1 MTGGFIMDEAGKKL
15 REQQERLERLR
26 YVQFNR
32 QDKLDS
38 SKNIIMRAVQQEYPD
53 IDRQQAEKV
62 TRELVLAPKKASIK
76 IGNKEV
82 PVADLQF
89 QIALTIESLGSE
101 TSSEEEYFSWFS
113 ESSEIIQHMNDG
125 FVSEDDLAERNDWLE
140 DSYSREA
147 EIMTCLGLFQN
158 CAFPEAK
165 KHYTNLYNKLV
176 KLRQIRS
183 SIKESTANRAD
194 KPQEIDHKKKENDYK
209 KAVVYVAAMR
219 EFMKRKPR
227 WNMPK
232 RTLQKL
238 SMYHGEDDDLDD
250 DYEEFYGM
258 YEDEEMRRR
267 EEQEMLAQDDNVNG
281 IDLVFRFDDHL
292 KEDILFHWDDD
303 RFQAYERSLAEEFI
317 ERAEPEQPAV
327 ESAEDVREHIARL
340 SGRRPPMKSRP
351 LSYSMDRTRAFDGA
365 YYNRLSARLQN
376 A

>member
-1 MTGGFIMDEAGKKL
+1 MGETGKKL

-26 YVQFNR
+26 YVQLSR
-32 QDKLDS
+32 QDQLDS
-38 SKNIIMRAVQQEYPD
+38 SKNIIMRAVQREYPD

-76 IGNKEV
+76 IGNKDV

-125 FVSEDDLAERNDWLE
+125 FVSEEDLSERNDWLE

-183 SIKESTANRAD
+183 SIKESTANRVD
-194 KPQEIDHKKKENDYK
+194 KTQEIDHKKKENDYK

-238 SMYHGEDDDLDD
+238 GMYHGEDDDLDD
-250 DYEEFYGM
+250 DYDEFYGM

-267 EEQEMLAQDDNVNG
+267 EEQEMLAQDDNVSE
-281 IDLVFRFDDHL
+281 IDLLFRFDDHL

-340 SGRRPPMKSRP
+340 SGRRPPMKSRS